1 METLNL
7 TAAWLGFL
15 VGMLGGAVR
24 GLFFHREDWLGGYGT
39 WARRL
44 LRLGHISLFG
54 LAIINLAFDL
64 TAHRMG
70 WRIPE
75 QAGPRAASLL
85 LVAGAVLMPVVCCLA
100 AWQRPL
106 RFLFPLPVLSLAGGV
121 VVVLWT
127 LVSGP

>member
-1 METLNL
+1 MENLNL
-7 TAAWLGFL
+7 VAAWAGFL

-54 LAIINLAFDL
+54 LAIVNLAFDL

-70 WRIPE
+70 WRISAQE
-75 QAGPRAASLL
+75 GPRAAAVL
-85 LVAGAVLMPVVCCLA
+85 LVAGAVLMPLVCGLA
-100 AWQRPL
+100 AWKPPL
-106 RFLFPLPVLSLAGGV
+106 RWLFAFPVLALVGGV
-121 VVVLWT
+121 VLVVST
-127 LVSGP
+127 LVLGP